1 MPGLAMAL
9 NEANGKQGVGASCPR
24 HLPTQYPPA
33 LGAQTSQRKSPIAL
47 GLTLLTTASRS
58 PHLLCP

>member
-33 LGAQTSQRKSPIAL
+33 LGLRLPRESP
-47 GLTLLTTASRS
+47 LL
-58 PHLLCP
+58 LWD